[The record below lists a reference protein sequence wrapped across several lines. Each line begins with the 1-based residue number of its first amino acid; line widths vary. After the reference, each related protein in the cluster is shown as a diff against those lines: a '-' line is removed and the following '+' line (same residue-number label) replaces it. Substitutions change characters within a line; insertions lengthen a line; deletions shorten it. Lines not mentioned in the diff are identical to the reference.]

1 MGSGLLLA
9 ILVALWFVVL
19 VPMVV
24 TRGDLATAPAE
35 STRVLRRRSDR
46 SAMPTSASSMNSMS
60 HRVGSGPTG
69 AASSNAASSRN
80 ASSSSVSSSSV
91 SSSAVSPAAPE
102 TMLTSPIP
110 PLPRRVPGATLVQDQ
125 PPVPARP
132 AGIAQAEQV
141 AAGSEVR
148 DRSARAEL
156 DIRTRRRR
164 MLTGLVALA
173 ALWALFA
180 IFWQPLLW
188 WPQIVLDLAIF
199 SYLVFL
205 RLEAQSRQDRLDR
218 RRARAAVRMRMPED
232 RTERLVRRQTEY
244 QGQVAAA
251 TEHQAIAI
259 DDDDPSFAEMPTW
272 QPAAPSAPAVDE
284 ATYWSSRKA
293 V

>member
-60 HRVGSGPTG
+60 HRVGSGSTG
-69 AASSNAASSRN
+69 AR
-80 ASSSSVSSSSV
+80 SSSTV
-91 SSSAVSPAAPE
+91 SSSAASPAAPE

-110 PLPRRVPGATLVQDQ
+110 PLPRRVPGATLVHDQ
-125 PPVPARP
+125 PPVPGRP
-132 AGIAQAEQV
+132 AGMAQAEQV

-205 RLEAQSRQDRLDR
+205 RLEAQRRQDRLDR

-259 DDDDPSFAEMPTW
+259 DDDDPSFAEIPTW

>member
-60 HRVGSGPTG
+60 HRVGSGSTG
-69 AASSNAASSRN
+69 A
-80 ASSSSVSSSSV
+80 ASSSSVSSRNV
-91 SSSAVSPAAPE
+91 SSSAGSPSAGSPAAPE

-110 PLPRRVPGATLVQDQ
+110 PLPRRVPGATLVHDQ

-132 AGIAQAEQV
+132 AGKAGAEQV
-141 AAGSEVR
+141 AEPEVR

-205 RLEAQSRQDRLDR
+205 RLEAQRRQDRLDR

-259 DDDDPSFAEMPTW
+259 DDDDPSFAVMPTW

>member
-60 HRVGSGPTG
+60 HRVGSGSTG
-69 AASSNAASSRN
+69 AR
-80 ASSSSVSSSSV
+80 SSSTV
-91 SSSAVSPAAPE
+91 SSSAASPAAPE

-205 RLEAQSRQDRLDR
+205 RLEAQRRQDRLDR

-259 DDDDPSFAEMPTW
+259 DDDDPSFAEIPTW